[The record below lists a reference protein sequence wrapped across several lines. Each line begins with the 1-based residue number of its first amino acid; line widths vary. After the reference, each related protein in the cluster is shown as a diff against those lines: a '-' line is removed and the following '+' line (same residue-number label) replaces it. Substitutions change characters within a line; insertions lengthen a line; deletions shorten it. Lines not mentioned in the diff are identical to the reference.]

1 MWLSLF
7 WKGNKSSN
15 KNCTWKLLIN
25 KSHRNAHFDRHSA
38 ENVMFQFVWM
48 LLTEMNSTL
57 FLERLINVSIE
68 VFIHTNVSWIS
79 HTIMWWPVP
88 IRMNG
93 IRSPKKETYL
103 RFFFWVFLLKIN
115 GVERNTS
122 AFSNETSTFTLFYL
136 NLVLNLTQTPDSPK
150 KSALF
155 SIYFRFFTICTE
167 TSQLAN
173 KLRNGLT
180 FQRAHHRSC
189 VLFLLHWHRVRLQ
202 PAQRLVDVW
211 LLL

>member
-1 MWLSLF
+1 MISLRAHESVMWLSLF
-7 WKGNKSSN
+7 WNGNKSST
-15 KNCTWKLLIN
+15 KKCTWKLLIN

-103 RFFFWVFLLKIN
+103 RFFFGFSCSKLMVLK
-115 GVERNTS
+115 
-122 AFSNETSTFTLFYL
+122 ETRRLFR
-136 NLVLNLTQTPDSPK
+136 T
-150 KSALF
+150 
-155 SIYFRFFTICTE
+155 
-167 TSQLAN
+167 
-173 KLRNGLT
+173 KLP
-180 FQRAHHRSC
+180 H
-189 VLFLLHWHRVRLQ
+189 
-202 PAQRLVDVW
+202 
-211 LLL
+211 

>member
-1 MWLSLF
+1 MKATNQQKSSQCTFWSAFCRERHVSVCVNAFDRNEFNSLF
-7 WKGNKSSN
+7 GTAHQRFYWSIYTYKCKLNFSHNYVMASAYQNERHSLTQKGN
-15 KNCTWKLLIN
+15 IF
-25 KSHRNAHFDRHSA
+25 A
-38 ENVMFQFVWM
+38 
-48 LLTEMNSTL
+48 
-57 FLERLINVSIE
+57 
-68 VFIHTNVSWIS
+68 
-79 HTIMWWPVP
+79 
-88 IRMNG
+88 
-93 IRSPKKETYL
+93 
-103 RFFFWVFLLKIN
+103 FFFWVFLLKIN

-122 AFSNETSTFTLFYL
+122 AFSNETSTFTLFCL

-155 SIYFRFFTICTE
+155 SISFRFFTICTE

>member
-1 MWLSLF
+1 MHILIGILQRTSCFSLCECFWQKWIQLSF
-7 WKGNKSSN
+7 WNGSS
-15 KNCTWKLLIN
+15 TFLLKYLYIQMLAEFLTQLCDGQCL
-25 KSHRNAHFDRHSA
+25 SEWTAFAH
-38 ENVMFQFVWM
+38 
-48 LLTEMNSTL
+48 
-57 FLERLINVSIE
+57 
-68 VFIHTNVSWIS
+68 
-79 HTIMWWPVP
+79 
-88 IRMNG
+88 
-93 IRSPKKETYL
+93 PKRKHICV
-103 RFFFWVFLLKIN
+103 FFWVFLLKIN

-122 AFSNETSTFTLFYL
+122 AFSNETSTFTLFCL